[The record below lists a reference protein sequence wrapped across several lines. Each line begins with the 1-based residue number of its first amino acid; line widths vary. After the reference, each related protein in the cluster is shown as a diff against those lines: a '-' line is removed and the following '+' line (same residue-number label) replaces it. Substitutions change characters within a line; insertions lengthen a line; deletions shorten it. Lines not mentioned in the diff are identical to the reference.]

1 MTIEVTTFAL
11 KFDFILDLA
20 SDLWPV
26 VYPLGVFS
34 WMLIQYQKALIHLEE
49 WM

>member
-1 MTIEVTTFAL
+1 MTTEVTTFAL

-26 VYPLGVFS
+26 VYPLGVSFPGC
-34 WMLIQYQKALIHLEE
+34 LYNIKRP
-49 WM
+49 